1 MKFTSTLFSVAA
13 LLFTGTAFAD
23 VIIFP
28 ANGQDAAQQQLDE
41 GACFVWAKNNTGIDP
56 MAQQATAPTA
66 APQQSGRGG
75 RGLLRGAA
83 VGGIIDGSDGAKKG
97 AAIGI
102 LAGRSRQNRQNQA
115 AIQQQQQQA
124 EQANAVNTQNKATFD
139 KAYGVCLQGKGY
151 SVG

>member
-1 MKFTSTLFSVAA
+1 MKFSSTLFSVAA
-13 LLFTGTAFAD
+13 LLLTGTAFAD
-23 VIIFP
+23 VIVFP
-28 ANGQDAAQQQLDE
+28 ANGQDAAQQQVDE

-56 MAQQATAPTA
+56 MAQPAAAPTA
-66 APQQSGRGG
+66 APQQSGRGA

-83 VGGIIDGSDGAKKG
+83 IGGIVDGSDGAKKG
-97 AAIGI
+97 AAIGV

-115 AIQQQQQQA
+115 AMQQQQQQA
-124 EQANAVNTQNKATFD
+124 EQANAINAQNKATFD